1 MRWPKGRLQLAHAP
15 IANSDTTP
23 CQCGTQKPLGG
34 WRSGLQF
41 LGRMIQFV
49 PTLYDA
55 DKVDWFSSHSYP
67 YSGEPFGSARAM
79 SGLTYYRNETTLVG
93 RPSLPVILTET
104 GWRRHAA
111 TASTSAA
118 AKQAEA
124 KLSLMP
130 QRVEPRFDPPRPAP
144 TSAADQANW
153 TTLAYEQLW
162 LHDRQLL
169 GVCPF
174 LLAGVFW
181 EAKGW
186 LWIVTPRAGCTDCG
200 RQPVFNATVNLRK
213 NVGRRPS
220 GVLGLDTSLGLVSG
234 VTP

>member
-1 MRWPKGRLQLAHAP
+1 MLRVLSMIALQAEPVRWPKGRLQLAHAP

-23 CQCGTQKPLGG
+23 CQCGTHKPLGN

-41 LGRMIQFV
+41 LEQMVRSV
-49 PTLYDA
+49 PTLYAA
-55 DKVDWFSSHSYP
+55 DKVDWLSSHAYP
-67 YSGEPFGSARAM
+67 YSGEPFGTARAT
-79 SGLTYYRNETTLVG
+79 SGLTYYRNETALVG

-111 TASTSAA
+111 TIPSSAVA
-118 AKQAEA
+118 NQAEA
-124 KLSLMP
+124 KLSLLP
-130 QRVEPRFDPPRPAP
+130 RQSELRFDPPRPAP
-144 TSAADQANW
+144 TSASDQANW

-162 LHDRQLL
+162 LRDPQLL

-181 EAKGW
+181 EADGW
-186 LWIVTPRAGCTDCG
+186 PWVVAGTCPGCG

-213 NVGRRPS
+213 KMEAAALGRP
-220 GVLGLDTSLGLVSG
+220 
-234 VTP
+234 

>member
-1 MRWPKGRLQLAHAP
+1 VLQQADPLRWPKGRLQLAHAP

-41 LGRMIQFV
+41 LAQMVQSV
-49 PTLYDA
+49 PTLYAA
-55 DKVDWFSSHSYP
+55 DKVDWLSSHSYP
-67 YSGEPFGSARAM
+67 YSGEPFGTARAT
-79 SGLTYYRNETTLVG
+79 SGLTYYRNETALVG

-111 TASTSAA
+111 TTSTSNAA
-118 AKQAEA
+118 ADQAEA
-124 KLSLMP
+124 KLSLL
-130 QRVEPRFDPPRPAP
+130 PRRSKLHFDPPRPAP
-144 TSAADQANW
+144 TSASDQANW

-162 LHDRQLL
+162 LQDPQVL

-181 EAKGW
+181 EADGW
-186 LWIVTPRAGCTDCG
+186 PWVVAPRAGCTGCG
-200 RQPVFNATVNLRK
+200 RQPVFNATVTLRK
-213 NVGRRPS
+213 KVETTGSARP
-220 GVLGLDTSLGLVSG
+220 
-234 VTP
+234 